1 MASDST
7 TSQTTLDVARRL
19 GVMRLRDAR
28 EHGIHPET
36 IRRLVA
42 AGQLTKVGRGMYAL
56 AEDNSTEHVD
66 LARASVRVPHGIVCL
81 LSALSYHGIGTQL
94 PHEVWMMIDRR
105 AHRPQVDHPPMRF
118 VLGSGASLTEGIDE
132 VAIDGRDVRIFN
144 PAKTVVDCF
153 RYRRHVGLEVALEA
167 LRETL
172 RARRSSPAEIGRYA
186 KNCRVAS
193 VIRPYLEAMS

>member
-1 MASDST
+1 MAPELAT
-7 TSQTTLDVARRL
+7 AQTALDLARSL

-28 EHGIHPET
+28 ARGIHPET

-42 AGQLTKVGRGMYAL
+42 AGHLTKVGRGMYAL
-56 AEDNSTEHVD
+56 SEDNSTEHVD
-66 LARASVRVPHGIVCL
+66 LARASARVPHGIVCL
-81 LSALSYHGIGTQL
+81 LSALNYHGLGTQL

-105 AHRPQVDHPPMRF
+105 AHRPRVDHPPMRF

-132 VAIDGRDVRIFN
+132 VKIDGRPVRIFN

-153 RYRRHVGLEVALEA
+153 RYRRHVGLEAALEA
-167 LRETL
+167 LREAL
-172 RARRSSPAEIGRYA
+172 RDRRCSPAEIGRYA
-186 KNCRVAS
+186 KSCRVAS